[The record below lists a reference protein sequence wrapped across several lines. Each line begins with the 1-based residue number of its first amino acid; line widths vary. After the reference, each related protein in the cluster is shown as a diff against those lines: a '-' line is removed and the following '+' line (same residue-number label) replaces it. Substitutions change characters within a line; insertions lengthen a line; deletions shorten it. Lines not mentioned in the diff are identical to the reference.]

1 MLVRALYSPNPWIV
15 FPWINGI
22 KLLTKLFQFCHL
34 TSLTLI
40 RSGYHVPRHATMFY
54 DKRTKK
60 YKGWVHGC
68 PFFLML
74 TSFYS
79 LRWINRNLFYYS
91 TVFCMFDMLYN
102 ENYTFRPKK
111 KKNKHT
117 HTHTYN
123 GNTKKMK
130 KIVSLKCEFLGLAW
144 WSSGWD
150 FTFQAGGVGLI
161 LARGAKIP
169 HALGPKHKTEA
180 IL

>member
-1 MLVRALYSPNPWIV
+1 MRKFSTSWPISLLIPIKLPLAQNPLGKALHACQAQYSPNPWTV

-68 PFFLML
+68 PFFFFNV

-79 LRWINRNLFYYS
+79 LQWIHRNLFYYS
-91 TVFCMFDMLYN
+91 IVFCMFDTLYN

-111 KKNKHT
+111 KK
-117 HTHTYN
+117 HTY
-123 GNTKKMK
+123 KPY
-130 KIVSLKCEFLGLAW
+130 
-144 WSSGWD
+144 SS
-150 FTFQAGGVGLI
+150 VI
-161 LARGAKIP
+161 R
-169 HALGPKHKTEA
+169 
-180 IL
+180 